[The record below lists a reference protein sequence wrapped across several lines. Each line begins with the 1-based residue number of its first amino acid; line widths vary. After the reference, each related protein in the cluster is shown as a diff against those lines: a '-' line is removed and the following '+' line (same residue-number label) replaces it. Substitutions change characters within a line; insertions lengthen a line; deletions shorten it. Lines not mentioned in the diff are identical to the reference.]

1 MGVFEMV
8 VAIVF
13 ITTVGKAIASRGR
26 RRPMVE
32 DPTRVAALEE
42 ALRANELRLAQTED
56 RVAELGEKL
65 VFVEN
70 LLAAPGEASRLGPP
84 PAAPR

>member
-13 ITTVGKAIASRGR
+13 ITTVGKVVASAAR
-26 RRPMVE
+26 RRPAE
-32 DPTRVAALEE
+32 IDTPRVAALE
-42 ALRANELRLAQTED
+42 AQLRANELRLSQTED

-70 LLAAPGEASRLGPP
+70 LLDAPEQASRLAPP
-84 PAAPR
+84 PSPR